1 MPRRLLAV
9 AAVALT
15 LAALVFF
22 LMDDT
27 GGPAGIASDDHAS
40 ESATSPPVELAT
52 ESLADATTKD
62 DASRFAVDA
71 PTSGPAR
78 AVADQVE
85 DPDTAVLR
93 GVLLH
98 HDGRPATD
106 AVLDLHGWTGN
117 SEREA
122 RFGTP
127 DDWEDPTAEVQLDG
141 SFEFRFV
148 PPRAFQ
154 FSLDTEAPMAP
165 AGGWRW
171 GEIALGSTIDLGEIV
186 MPHGGA
192 IEGRFVN
199 AQGETVPGPWTIHTS
214 SSWTPPYSDSP
225 KYYHY
230 ATYDKETGG
239 FRFDGVQAGEVA
251 LEIHTGYLLDTAPP
265 VDRITV
271 EPGRVTTVE
280 TPFDGPTPGR
290 RLMVESRVSRQSWM
304 GSPTLETL
312 RIVDA
317 LGRPVPNGAI
327 SVRGARFVVDDAVSH
342 PYTVTVDD
350 PRFEPVELFDVVPG
364 KLTLAWL
371 KPSVGVDLVA
381 SDSATGELLAS
392 AEVVMFEAGGAQP
405 RRPHWTEVHALASD
419 DERDFDGQINGPLV
433 RTVPGAQ
440 TWLVRAPG
448 YFEKE
453 VDLSGGFVPGARTR
467 LEVPLLR
474 GGEIAGRV
482 VEADGS
488 PAPGVALKLRPTL
501 GEAPPAE
508 DWQALN
514 AYRQAANELP
524 LLRVNTAS
532 DGSFA
537 FTALE
542 PGTYDLSVD
551 TREPLHVIESGIEVG
566 RNDVVLRLPATGS
579 LTGYLDPPVNDPRFA
594 TVQLEAVDAPEY
606 PWGTPLDIRYEGL
619 LSRGAHGAGFSAQGT
634 FAIERLPVGRYR
646 VRAELTGAV
655 VQGVFDSTSAGSGRL
670 TEPIEVE
677 VLANRTV
684 EVVIPTARPDA
695 GTARVVVTRRGA
707 PLVGQPVY
715 GWLHADTGA
724 EPSIEAS
731 AISGAGGVAEL
742 TELAPGTWS
751 FGAMDAGSLWRVDA
765 PGSHVLESKGMLE
778 LSLAVEVE
786 TRRVRFVDPDGRP
799 LVGQLVGIQRIRG
812 SIWQTT
818 DADGRLE
825 FALVPG
831 TYTILG
837 AKTAPVEG
845 LPEDELSYQPATL
858 VWSPDGPLEPD
869 VVLAP
874 R

>member
-9 AAVALT
+9 AAVVLA
-15 LAALVFF
+15 LAALAFF
-22 LMDDT
+22 LLDDT
-27 GGPAGIASDDHAS
+27 DGPFGVASDDYAS
-40 ESATSPPVELAT
+40 ESVTSPPVELAT
-52 ESLADATTKD
+52 DPLVDTTTDD
-62 DASRFAVDA
+62 DASRVEVDA
-71 PTSGPAR
+71 PTTDLAASAD
-78 AVADQVE
+78 DQVE
-85 DPDTAVLR
+85 DPNTAVLR

-98 HDGRPATD
+98 HDRRPATD
-106 AVLDLHGWTGN
+106 AVLDLRGWTGN

-122 RFGTP
+122 RFGKP
-127 DDWEDPTAEVQLDG
+127 DDWENPTTEVQPDG

-171 GEIALGSTIDLGEIV
+171 REIALGSTIDLGEIV

-230 ATYDKETGG
+230 ATYDRETGG

-251 LEIHTGYLLDTAPP
+251 LEIHTGGLLDTAPP
-265 VDRITV
+265 VERISV
-271 EPGRVTTVE
+271 EPGRVTMVE
-280 TPFDGPTPGR
+280 IPFDGPTPGW

-317 LGRPVPNGAI
+317 LGRPVPNEAI
-327 SVRGARFVVDDAVSH
+327 SVRGARFIVDDAVSH

-350 PRFEPVELFDVVPG
+350 PRFEQVELFDVVPG

-371 KPSVGVDLVA
+371 KPSVGVNLVA

-405 RRPHWTEVHALASD
+405 RRPYWTGVHALASD

-448 YFEKE
+448 YFEQE

-467 LEVPLLR
+467 LEVPLQR
-474 GGEIAGRV
+474 GGVIAGRV
-482 VEADGS
+482 VEADGAS
-488 PAPGVALKLRPTL
+488 APGVSLMLRPTL
-501 GEAPPAE
+501 GEPPAAE

-514 AYRQAANELP
+514 AYRQVANGLP
-524 LLRVNTAS
+524 LVRVNTAA

-551 TREPLHVIESGIEVG
+551 TREPIHVIEPGIEVG

-579 LTGYLDPPVNDPRFA
+579 LTGYLDPPVNDPRFSSLA
-594 TVQLEAVDAPEY
+594 LEVVDAPEY
-606 PWGTPLDIRYEGL
+606 SGGAPVDIRYEGL
-619 LSRGAHGAGFSAQGT
+619 LSRGVFGAGFSAQGT

-655 VQGVFDSTSAGSGRL
+655 VQGVFGASSAGSGRL
-670 TEPIEVE
+670 TEAIEVE

-695 GTARVVVTRRGA
+695 GTARVVVTRGVA

-715 GWLHADTGA
+715 GWLHGDTDA
-724 EPSIEAS
+724 EPTIEAS

-742 TELAPGTWS
+742 TGLAPGTWS
-751 FGAMDAGSLWRVDA
+751 FGAMDSGSLWRVDA
-765 PGSHVLESKGMLE
+765 PGAHVLEPNGTLK

-786 TRRVRFVDPDGRP
+786 TARVRFVDPDGRP
-799 LVGQLVGIQRIRG
+799 IVGQLVGIQRIRG
-812 SIWQTT
+812 SAWQTT
-818 DADGRLE
+818 DADGRIE
-825 FALVPG
+825 FRLVPG
-831 TYTILG
+831 TYSILG
-837 AKTAPVEG
+837 AKAVPVEG
-845 LPEDELSYQPATL
+845 LPGDELSHQPATFD
-858 VWSPDGPLEPD
+858 WGPDGPLEPD